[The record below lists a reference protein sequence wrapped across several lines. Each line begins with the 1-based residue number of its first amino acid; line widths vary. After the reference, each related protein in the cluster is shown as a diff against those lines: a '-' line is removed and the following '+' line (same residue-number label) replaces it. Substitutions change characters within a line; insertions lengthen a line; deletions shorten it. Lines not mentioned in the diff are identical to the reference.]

1 MANRIRAVVFDMDGV
16 LIDAKD
22 WHYEALN
29 RALNLFGYNITRVDH
44 LTTFDGLPT
53 RKKLEM
59 LSLERGLPTG
69 LHAFLNDLKQI
80 YTTELVNSRCK
91 PTFAHEYALSRLRDD
106 GYKLAVASNSVRA
119 SVELMMEKSWLKPYL
134 DLLLSNQDVRHA
146 KPDPEIY
153 LTAAERLGV
162 KPTECLVVE
171 DNPNGIRAAEGAG
184 CPVLAVANVQDVHLA
199 AIRDAIRIAEGG
211 AA

>member
-91 PTFAHEYALSRLRDD
+91 PTFAHEYALSRLRGD

>member
-1 MANRIRAVVFDMDGV
+1 MTKIKAVVFDMDGV

-29 RALNLFGYNITRVDH
+29 RALNLFGYNITRLEH

-59 LSLERGLPTG
+59 LTLERGLPTG

-80 YTTELVNSRCK
+80 YTTELIHSRCK
-91 PTFAHEYALSRLRDD
+91 PTFTHEYALSRLRDD

-119 SVELMMEKSWLKPYL
+119 TVELMMERSWLKPYL
-134 DLLLSNQDVRHA
+134 DVQISNQDVTKA
-146 KPDPEIY
+146 KPDPEMY
-153 LTAAERLGV
+153 LLAAAKLGLQ
-162 KPTECLVVE
+162 PAECLVVE
-171 DNPNGIRAAEGAG
+171 DNPNGIKAAELAG
-184 CPVLAVANVQDVHLA
+184 CPVHVVGSVHDVHLA
-199 AIRDAIRIAEGG
+199 GIRDAIRRAEGG